1 MPQENVELVRERFE
15 RFVATGDVEDDWYAA
30 DFVWDM
36 STFRGWPEQKHYRG
50 ASGTREFLGDWL
62 EAWDD
67 WRLELE
73 ELHEAE
79 DDRVVAVSRQY
90 GRSKTGLDATMHF
103 GQVWTLRDGLYVRM
117 QMYATP
123 EEALEAAGLSE

>member
-1 MPQENVELVRERFE
+1 MELVRERFE
-15 RFVATGDVEDDWYAA
+15 HFVATGDIDDGWYAA

-50 ASGTREFLGDWL
+50 ASGIREFLADWL
-62 EAWDD
+62 GAWDD
-67 WRLELE
+67 WRLELDA
-73 ELHEAE
+73 LHDAG
-79 DDRVVAVSRQY
+79 DDRVVTVSRQY
-90 GRSKTGLDATMHF
+90 GRSKSTGLDVTMHF

-123 EEALEAAGLSE
+123 EEARLAAGLRE